1 MSGCARRGTKRNR
14 CSDRCPMI
22 GSRLSLAVPTRKI
35 RRRRDQNGLSRSALL
50 RITDSTRTSSYVRKV
65 PRTGVLDSE
74 QERDHRQGSV
84 FTGAGRGDGAAAA
97 AAVTDTKI
105 LIY

>member
-50 RITDSTRTSSYVRKV
+50 RITDPTLTSSYVRKKCQ
-65 PRTGVLDSE
+65 PTSQSLLP
-74 QERDHRQGSV
+74 
-84 FTGAGRGDGAAAA
+84 GREAAPATQM
-97 AAVTDTKI
+97 TD
-105 LIY
+105 

>member
-65 PRTGVLDSE
+65 PTNEPASREGLAARSGDYVCRSNSLN
-74 QERDHRQGSV
+74 ERR
-84 FTGAGRGDGAAAA
+84 
-97 AAVTDTKI
+97 
-105 LIY
+105 